1 MADAAPARQDSALEY
16 CVDPSR
22 PTMKNEA
29 ISTNRMG
36 ASSDVEGV
44 VQVEGSCGEDVAS

>member
-22 PTMKNEA
+22 TTMKNDEN
-29 ISTNRMG
+29 STSRMG
-36 ASSDVEGV
+36 AISDVEGV
-44 VQVEGSCGEDVAS
+44 VQVEGSYGADVAS